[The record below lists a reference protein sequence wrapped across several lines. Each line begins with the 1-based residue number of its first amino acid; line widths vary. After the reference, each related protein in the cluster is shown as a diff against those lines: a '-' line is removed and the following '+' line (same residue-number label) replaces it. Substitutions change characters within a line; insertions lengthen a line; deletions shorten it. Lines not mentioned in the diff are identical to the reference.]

1 MWHRTW
7 IQIKKL
13 HNILLYFVVELIW
26 LKNEDF
32 KYLVA
37 ENCSGYEPNGIS
49 NAVINSYIS
58 SSCNDCAYYSNGQCK
73 KRLYESM
80 VMDIFKNN

>member
-1 MWHRTW
+1 M
-7 IQIKKL
+7 KDK
-13 HNILLYFVVELIW
+13 E
-26 LKNEDF
+26 F

-37 ENCSGYEPNGIS
+37 ENCSGYEANGLTS
-49 NAVINSYIS
+49 NMSNSYMS
-58 SSCNDCAYYSNGQCK
+58 SSCSNCAYYNNGQCK

>member
-1 MWHRTW
+1 MEM
-7 IQIKKL
+7 KDEK
-13 HNILLYFVVELIW
+13 
-26 LKNEDF
+26 F

-37 ENCSGYEPNGIS
+37 ENCSGYEPNGLTS
-49 NAVINSYIS
+49 AVSNSYMS
-58 SSCNDCAYYSNGQCK
+58 SSCNSCAFYNNGQCK